1 MSYFMRTIQN
11 PKDRKD
17 LFDRLGRLDPA
28 QPPLWGRLTAPTM
41 LAHLCD
47 QMRMPYN
54 DNPSPPI
61 PGVQHYPVMRQLVL
75 YLLPWPKAQIQ
86 GPPEAFHT
94 PPAVWSEDV
103 ATLKALVDQFVNAS
117 ADRPWADHQHF
128 GPMNH
133 RVWGYFSYRH
143 FDHHLRQFGA

>member
-11 PKDRKD
+11 PRHRNV
-17 LFDRLGRLDPA
+17 LFNRLARLDPA
-28 QPPLWGRLTAPTM
+28 EPPVWGRLTAPRM

-54 DNPSPPI
+54 ESTSPPI
-61 PGVQHYPVMRQLVL
+61 PGVQHHPVMKQLVL

-86 GPPEAFHT
+86 GPPEAFRT
-94 PPAVWSEDV
+94 PPGVWSAEV
-103 ATLKALVDQFVNAS
+103 ATLKTLVDQFVSAS
-117 ADRPWADHQHF
+117 PNRPWADHPNF
-128 GPMNH
+128 GPMDY

-143 FDHHLRQFGA
+143 FDHHLSQFRA